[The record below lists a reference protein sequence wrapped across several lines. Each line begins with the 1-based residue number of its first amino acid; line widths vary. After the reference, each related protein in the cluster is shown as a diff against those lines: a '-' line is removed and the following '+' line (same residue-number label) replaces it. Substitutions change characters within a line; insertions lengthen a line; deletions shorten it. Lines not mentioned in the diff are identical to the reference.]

1 LDSRSSA
8 ATNDAVVSFDAD
20 QLILVDGQDNEIGH
34 MSKDECHIGDGQ
46 LHRAFSLFIF
56 NTDGELLLQQRSEQK
71 DLWPLYWANSCCS
84 HPRHGELMEDAV
96 QRRLYQELGITT
108 ELQFVY
114 KFIYQANYEKSGSEH
129 EYCWVY
135 LGETNDS
142 VTANTNEIADWR
154 YVSPRQLDQE
164 QITNPE
170 IFTPW
175 LKLEWKELRGGL
187 VDWLKK

>member
-1 LDSRSSA
+1 
-8 ATNDAVVSFDAD
+8 
-20 QLILVDGQDNEIGH
+20 
-34 MSKDECHIGDGQ
+34 
-46 LHRAFSLFIF
+46 
-56 NTDGELLLQQRSEQK
+56 
-71 DLWPLYWANSCCS
+71 
-84 HPRHGELMEDAV
+84 MEDAV

-114 KFIYQANYEKSGSEH
+114 KFIYQVNYEKFGSEH

-142 VTANTNEIADWR
+142 IRANSNEIADWR

-164 QITNPE
+164 LITNPD

-175 LKLEWKELRGGL
+175 LKLEWKELRGRL

>member
-1 LDSRSSA
+1 LDNRSSA
-8 ATNDAVVSFDAD
+8 AINDAVVSFDAD
-20 QLILVDGQDNEIGH
+20 QLILVDGHDNEIGH
-34 MSKDECHIGDGQ
+34 MPKDECHLGDGQ

-56 NTDGELLLQQRSEQK
+56 NTEGELLLQQRSGRK
-71 DLWPLYWANSCCS
+71 RLWPLYWANSCCS

-114 KFIYQANYEKSGSEH
+114 KFIYQANYEKFGSEH

-142 VTANTNEIADWR
+142 VSANSNEIADWR

-164 QITNPE
+164 LITNPD

-175 LKLEWKELRGGL
+175 LRLEWKELRGGL